1 MTGRFRVITTQ
12 EFLMIATSS
21 MNILSSVRT
30 KSLGHSIVRMI
41 PLATV
46 SLVLLSAT
54 NTFAAITMP
63 QRLTTTTLTGTNGQ
77 FNSARYG
84 YENFL
89 SVQASAVGD
98 VQSDFFTFRNNFQNY
113 SATVTSGTAV
123 LDFSV
128 PSYVAAEDRYES
140 PFTLTFG
147 DSNLDATWRFAYEGG
162 VAQGATGG
170 NESFISQTQVMRDGQ
185 LHWALVFIGGGAGGV
200 SEGGIFSSTVVLAGL
215 WGATGTGAGSV
226 EYSYNSAY
234 YSILK
239 NFTFDGTNTTFQ
251 IGTSAY
257 VSTSSVPNEGQD
269 PNIQMTL
276 IGDVVVPAPGAVA
289 LIGLSG
295 LLVGRR
301 RRI

>member
-12 EFLMIATSS
+12 EFVMIATSS
-21 MNILSSVRT
+21 MNIFAPVRT
-30 KSLGHSIVRMI
+30 ESLRHSIARFV

-46 SLVLLSAT
+46 SLALLSAT
-54 NTFAAITMP
+54 NTFAATTMP

-77 FNSARYG
+77 FNSAHYV
-84 YENFL
+84 YENSL

-98 VQSDFFTFRNNFQNY
+98 VQSDFFSFRNNFDTY
-113 SATVTSGTAV
+113 SAAVTSGTAT
-123 LDFSV
+123 LNFAT
-128 PSYVAAEDRYES
+128 PSYVAADDLYES

-147 DSNLDATWRFAYEGG
+147 DSNLDATWRFAYDGG

-185 LHWALVFIGGGAGGV
+185 LHWALMFNGGGSGGV

-234 YSILK
+234 YSVLK
-239 NFTFDGTNTTFQ
+239 DFTFDGTNTTFQ

-257 VSTSSVPNEGQD
+257 VSTSGVPNEGQD
-269 PNIQMTL
+269 PTIHMTL
-276 IGDVVVPAPGAVA
+276 IGDVVPAPGAVA

>member
-12 EFLMIATSS
+12 EFVMIATSS

-30 KSLGHSIVRMI
+30 KSLGHSIVQMI

-54 NTFAAITMP
+54 NTFAAVTMP

-77 FNSARYG
+77 FNSARYD
-84 YENFL
+84 YENLL

-98 VQSDFFTFRNNFQNY
+98 VQSDFFSFRNNFETY
-113 SATVTSGTAV
+113 SATVTSGTAA
-123 LDFSV
+123 LNFST
-128 PSYVAAEDRYES
+128 PSYVAADDLYES

-147 DSNLDATWRFAYEGG
+147 DSNLDATWRFAYDGG
-162 VAQGATGG
+162 VAQGETGG

-185 LHWALVFIGGGAGGV
+185 LHWALVFYGGGAGGV

>member
-1 MTGRFRVITTQ
+1 
-12 EFLMIATSS
+12 MIATSS
-21 MNILSSVRT
+21 MNIFPSVRT
-30 KSLGHSIVRMI
+30 ESLRHSIVRII

-46 SLVLLSAT
+46 SLALLSAT

-77 FNSARYG
+77 FNSAHYV
-84 YENFL
+84 YENSL
-89 SVQASAVGD
+89 SVHASAVGD
-98 VQSDFFTFRNNFQNY
+98 VQSDFFSFRNNFQTY
-113 SATVTSGTAV
+113 SAAVTSGTAT
-123 LDFSV
+123 LNFAT
-128 PSYVAAEDRYES
+128 PSYVAADDLYES

-147 DSNLDATWRFAYEGG
+147 DSNLDATWRFAYDGG

-185 LHWALVFIGGGAGGV
+185 LHWALMFNGGGAGGV

-215 WGATGTGAGSV
+215 WGAAGTGAGSV

-239 NFTFDGTNTTFQ
+239 NFTFDGINTTFQ

-257 VSTSSVPNEGQD
+257 VSTSGVPNEGQD
-269 PNIQMTL
+269 PTIHMTL
-276 IGDVVVPAPGAVA
+276 IGGVVPAPGAVA

-301 RRI
+301 RRM

>member
-12 EFLMIATSS
+12 EFLMIATSF

-30 KSLGHSIVRMI
+30 ESLRNAIVRMI

-54 NTFAAITMP
+54 NTFAAVTMP

-77 FNSARYG
+77 FNSALYD
-84 YENFL
+84 YENLL

-98 VQSDFFTFRNNFQNY
+98 VQSDFFSFRNNFETY
-113 SATVTSGTAV
+113 SATVTSGTAA
-123 LDFSV
+123 LNFST
-128 PSYVAAEDRYES
+128 PSYVAADDLYES

-147 DSNLDATWRFAYEGG
+147 DSNLDATWRFAYDGG
-162 VAQGATGG
+162 VAQGETGG

-185 LHWALVFIGGGAGGV
+185 LHWALVFNGGGAGGV

>member
-1 MTGRFRVITTQ
+1 
-12 EFLMIATSS
+12 MIATSS
-21 MNILSSVRT
+21 MNIFPSVRT
-30 KSLGHSIVRMI
+30 ESLRHSIVSI
-41 PLATV
+41 IALATV
-46 SLVLLSAT
+46 SLALLSAT

-77 FNSARYG
+77 FNSAHYV
-84 YENFL
+84 YENSL
-89 SVQASAVGD
+89 SVHASAVGD
-98 VQSDFFTFRNNFQNY
+98 VQSDFFSFRNNFQTY
-113 SATVTSGTAV
+113 SAAVTSGTAT
-123 LDFSV
+123 LNFAT
-128 PSYVAAEDRYES
+128 PSYVAADDLYES

-162 VAQGATGG
+162 VVQGATGG

-185 LHWALVFIGGGAGGV
+185 LHWALMFNGGGSGGV

-215 WGATGTGAGSV
+215 WGAAGTGAGSV

-257 VSTSSVPNEGQD
+257 VSTSGVPNEGQD
-269 PNIQMTL
+269 PTIHMTL
-276 IGDVVVPAPGAVA
+276 IGGVVPAPGAVA

-301 RRI
+301 RRM

>member
-1 MTGRFRVITTQ
+1 M
-12 EFLMIATSS
+12 
-21 MNILSSVRT
+21 
-30 KSLGHSIVRMI
+30 VRMI

-54 NTFAAITMP
+54 NTFAAVTMP

-77 FNSARYG
+77 FNSARYD
-84 YENFL
+84 YENLL

-98 VQSDFFTFRNNFQNY
+98 VQSDFFSFRNNFETY
-113 SATVTSGTAV
+113 SATVTSGTAA
-123 LDFSV
+123 LNFST
-128 PSYVAAEDRYES
+128 PSYVAADDLYES

-162 VAQGATGG
+162 VAQGASGG

-185 LHWALVFIGGGAGGV
+185 LHWALVFNGGGAGGV

>member
-12 EFLMIATSS
+12 EFVMIATSS

-30 KSLGHSIVRMI
+30 KSLGHSIVQMI

-54 NTFAAITMP
+54 NTFAAVTMP

-77 FNSARYG
+77 FNSARYD
-84 YENFL
+84 YENLL

-98 VQSDFFTFRNNFQNY
+98 VQSDFFSFRNNFETY
-113 SATVTSGTAV
+113 SATVTSGTAA
-123 LDFSV
+123 LNFST
-128 PSYVAAEDRYES
+128 PSYVAADDLYES

-147 DSNLDATWRFAYEGG
+147 DSNLDATWRFAYDGG
-162 VAQGATGG
+162 VAQGETGG

-185 LHWALVFIGGGAGGV
+185 LHWALVFNGGGAGGV

>member
-12 EFLMIATSS
+12 EFLMIATSF

-30 KSLGHSIVRMI
+30 ESLRNAIVRMI

-54 NTFAAITMP
+54 NTFAAVTMP

-77 FNSARYG
+77 FNSARYD
-84 YENFL
+84 YENLL

-98 VQSDFFTFRNNFQNY
+98 VQSDFFSFRNNFETY
-113 SATVTSGTAV
+113 SATVTSGTAA
-123 LDFSV
+123 LNFST
-128 PSYVAAEDRYES
+128 PSYVAADDLYES

-147 DSNLDATWRFAYEGG
+147 DSNLDATWRFAYDGG
-162 VAQGATGG
+162 VAQGETGG

>member
-12 EFLMIATSS
+12 EFLMIATSF

-30 KSLGHSIVRMI
+30 ESLRNAIVRMI

-54 NTFAAITMP
+54 NTFAAVTMP

-77 FNSARYG
+77 FNSARYD
-84 YENFL
+84 YENLL

-98 VQSDFFTFRNNFQNY
+98 VQSDFFSFRNNFETY
-113 SATVTSGTAV
+113 SATVTSGTAA
-123 LDFSV
+123 LNFST
-128 PSYVAAEDRYES
+128 PSYVAADDLYES

-147 DSNLDATWRFAYEGG
+147 DSNLDATWRFAYDGG
-162 VAQGATGG
+162 VAQGETGG

-185 LHWALVFIGGGAGGV
+185 LHWALVFNGGGAGGV

-215 WGATGTGAGSV
+215 WGATATGAGSV

-239 NFTFDGTNTTFQ
+239 NFTFDGTNTTFE

-257 VSTSSVPNEGQD
+257 VSTSGVPNEGQD